1 MISWVIKSFM
11 KYTTKKVKLTNDHFL
26 AVTDLAEYTH
36 EIFSNFQNSHF
47 SKKYKEQPF
56 PGQYLLFIAGG
67 LAESYDKLFKDI
79 YALIEINSVKFLK
92 PAFIN
97 DKVYLDA
104 ELLKTTKKFY
114 YFDWKVLNQDKEVL
128 LFCKVKFL
136 RYSQQ
141 S

>member
-1 MISWVIKSFM
+1 M
-11 KYTTKKVKLTNDHFL
+11 KYTTKKIELTNDHFL
-26 AVTDLAEYTH
+26 AVTNLAEYTH
-36 EIFSNFQNSHF
+36 EIFSDFKNSHF
-47 SKKYKEQPF
+47 SKKYKNQPF

-79 YALIEINSVKFLK
+79 YALIEIKNVKFLK

-104 ELLKTTKKFY
+104 ELLKTTEKFY
-114 YFDWKVLNQDKEVL
+114 YFDWKVLNQNKELL

-136 RYSQQ
+136 RYSQE

>member
-1 MISWVIKSFM
+1 M
-11 KYTTKKVKLTNDHFL
+11 KYTTKKIELTNDHFL
-26 AVTDLAEYTH
+26 AVTNLAEYTH
-36 EIFSNFQNSHF
+36 EIFSDFKNSNF
-47 SKKYKEQPF
+47 SKKYKNQPF

-79 YALIEINSVKFLK
+79 YALIEIKNVKFSK

-104 ELLKTTKKFY
+104 KLSRTTEKFY
-114 YFDWKVLNQDKEVL
+114 YFDWKVLNQNKELL

-136 RYSQQ
+136 RYSQE